1 MRRGSI
7 TIIDRSGS
15 LAIALSV
22 VRACGIP
29 WLIHGFLPTN
39 SATSQCSNSP
49 RTGVPSM
56 WPLTSASPVFSW
68 AMALDRK
75 RAPNALSVA
84 VEYVP
89 PRWFPWPPPP

>member
-1 MRRGSI
+1 MT
-7 TIIDRSGS
+7 TIERAGS

-22 VRACGIP
+22 VRACGMP
-29 WLIHGFLPTN
+29 WLSHGFLPTN

-56 WPLTSASPVFSW
+56 QPVDERL
-68 AMALDRK
+68 AGLLLGDGAGAE

-84 VEYVP
+84 VE
-89 PRWFPWPPPP
+89 